1 MICDTHRQGVQY
13 CSNTIYFFCKKCLY
27 LMLDYVKN
35 KLKGKIY
42 NLLIQFVF
50 KLTKMI
56 IHYDIFYKTS
66 LIC

>member
-1 MICDTHRQGVQY
+1 
-13 CSNTIYFFCKKCLY
+13 
-27 LMLDYVKN
+27 MLDYVKN

-56 IHYDIFYKTS
+56 IHYDIFYKPS